1 MKIKQDEGD
10 VVQQLVTNVA
20 QINEVIDANITE
32 RVRAMGRQV
41 RASEAYSLRGGQH
54 AQGMLDHLNLN
65 LGNKGILVKRCI
77 ITSVVLLQSVAESM
91 QEKTIFQFKNTLERK
106 KFAFDQRILNDKEEE
121 IKTRQVKAEEG
132 KDENER
138 SQLSQMGKKKEI
150 EAIKAQNRRIQREW
164 NAKTEALIN
173 QINAESDL
181 KYNEIVAEAKLVE
194 TQIVEKSQADA
205 AELIAKANAYRA
217 RTVAN
222 AHQEAAPKI
231 AEALRLEGSAEAK
244 LQ

>member
-1 MKIKQDEGD
+1 LSQGKYIEILIIFLLLQFFGKYSQQGETILVCEPERASCKPWIVIPDGVIAVVQTNGAFQGYYPAGFHWCLSWTVPRYLVSQQDFVYESPGNRVLTRDNVTVDISLSILMKIKQDEGD

-121 IKTRQVKAEEG
+121 IKTR
-132 KDENER
+132 
-138 SQLSQMGKKKEI
+138 
-150 EAIKAQNRRIQREW
+150 
-164 NAKTEALIN
+164 
-173 QINAESDL
+173 
-181 KYNEIVAEAKLVE
+181 
-194 TQIVEKSQADA
+194 
-205 AELIAKANAYRA
+205 
-217 RTVAN
+217 
-222 AHQEAAPKI
+222 
-231 AEALRLEGSAEAK
+231 
-244 LQ
+244 